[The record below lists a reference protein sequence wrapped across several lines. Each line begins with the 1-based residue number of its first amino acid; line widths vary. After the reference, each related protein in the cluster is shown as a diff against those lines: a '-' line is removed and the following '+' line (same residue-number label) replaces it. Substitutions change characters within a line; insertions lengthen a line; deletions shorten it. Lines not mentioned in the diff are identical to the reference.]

1 MLKHVA
7 TYIIYRTYTT
17 ARVYLEQ
24 FVLQRKQLKANSKMK
39 TKIAPNCRKQTL
51 LTVL

>member
-7 TYIIYRTYTT
+7 TYIVYRAYTT

-24 FVLQRKQLKANSKMK
+24 FVLQRKQLKPTAK
-39 TKIAPNCRKQTL
+39 
-51 LTVL
+51 